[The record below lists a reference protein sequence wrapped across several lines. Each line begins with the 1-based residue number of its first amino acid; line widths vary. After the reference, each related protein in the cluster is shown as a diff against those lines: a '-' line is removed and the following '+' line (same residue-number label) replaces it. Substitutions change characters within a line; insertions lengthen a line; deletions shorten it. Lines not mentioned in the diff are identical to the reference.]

1 MNPISPTR
9 EIVLINITGK
19 DKPGLTARLT
29 DILAAYGTTIL
40 DMGQAVI
47 HDFLSLGILIE
58 IPDEA
63 RSSSVLK
70 DILFAAHKLGI
81 QAQFTPIDEGRYEA
95 WVDQQGKERRIIT
108 ILGRKI
114 SAGQIAQ
121 VAQALAENGLNIEV
135 ITRLSGRV
143 SFAHP
148 DRSPKACIQM
158 SVAGNLANADA
169 LRTRLLSI
177 SEETGV
183 DISFH
188 LDTLYSQN
196 RRLVV
201 FDMDST
207 LVQAEV
213 IDILAARAGAG
224 AKVAAITD
232 DAMNGRIDF
241 KESLTRRV
249 ALLEGLPE
257 TVLGDVAAGLKLTD
271 GAERVISTL
280 KGLGYKLGIISGGF
294 DYFGRY
300 VQAKLG
306 LDYVFANQLEIAD
319 GKLTGRLKGDI
330 IDGPKKAEILKTI
343 AMVEN
348 INLEQT
354 IAVGDGANDLPMLHT
369 AGLGV
374 AFHAKPIVRANADR
388 SISSVGLD
396 GLLYLMGISEREI
409 GQGKG
414 SA

>member
-1 MNPISPTR
+1 MR

-29 DILAAYGTTIL
+29 DILANYGSTIL

-58 IPDEA
+58 IPDES

-70 DILFAAHKLGI
+70 DLLFAAHKLGI
-81 QAQFTPIDEGRYEA
+81 SAQFTAIDEDGYEA
-95 WVDQQGKERRIIT
+95 WVNQQGKERRIIT
-108 ILGRKI
+108 MLGSKI
-114 SAGQIAQ
+114 TAGQIAQ
-121 VAQALAENGLNIEV
+121 VAAAMAENGLNIEV
-135 ITRLSGRV
+135 ITRLSGRI
-143 SFAHP
+143 SLITP
-148 DRSPKACIQM
+148 ETSPRACIQM
-158 SVAGNLANADA
+158 SVSGRLADADA
-169 LRTRLLSI
+169 LRGRLLRI

-188 LDTLYSQN
+188 VDSLYSQN

-213 IDILAARAGAG
+213 INILAERAGAG
-224 AKVAAITD
+224 ERVAQITEA
-232 DAMNGRIDF
+232 AMNGRMDF

-249 ALLEGLPE
+249 AQLEGLPE
-257 TVLGDVAAGLKLTD
+257 SVLAEVASELKLTD
-271 GAERVISTL
+271 GAERVVATL

-294 DYFGRY
+294 DYFGKYFQSR
-300 VQAKLG
+300 LG
-306 LDYVFANQLEIAD
+306 LDYVFANQLEIVG

-388 SISSVGLD
+388 AISSVGLD

-409 GQGKG
+409 RQ
-414 SA
+414 A

>member
-1 MNPISPTR
+1 M
-9 EIVLINITGK
+9 
-19 DKPGLTARLT
+19 
-29 DILAAYGTTIL
+29 
-40 DMGQAVI
+40 
-47 HDFLSLGILIE
+47 
-58 IPDEA
+58 
-63 RSSSVLK
+63 
-70 DILFAAHKLGI
+70 
-81 QAQFTPIDEGRYEA
+81 
-95 WVDQQGKERRIIT
+95 
-108 ILGRKI
+108 
-114 SAGQIAQ
+114 
-121 VAQALAENGLNIEV
+121 

-143 SFAHP
+143 SFASP

-158 SVAGNLANADA
+158 SVTGNLASADA

-224 AKVAAITD
+224 AKVATITEA
-232 DAMNGRIDF
+232 AMNGRIDF

-249 ALLEGLPE
+249 ALLAGLPE

-271 GAERVISTL
+271 GAERVVSTL

-294 DYFGRY
+294 DFFGKYF
-300 VQAKLG
+300 QAKLG

-330 IDGPKKAEILKTI
+330 IDGPKKAEILKTL

-409 GQGKG
+409 RQ
-414 SA
+414 A

>member
-1 MNPISPTR
+1 MR

-19 DKPGLTARLT
+19 DKPGLSARLT
-29 DILAAYGTTIL
+29 EILANYGITIL

-58 IPDEA
+58 IPDEH

-70 DILFAAHKLGI
+70 DILFAAHKLDI
-81 QAQFTPIDEGRYEA
+81 NAQFTPIDEDRYEA
-95 WVDQQGKERRIIT
+95 WVTQQGKERRIIT
-108 ILGRKI
+108 MLGRKI
-114 SAGQIAQ
+114 TAGQISK
-121 VAQALAENGLNIEV
+121 VAQAMAENGLNIDV

-143 SFAHP
+143 SLSNP
-148 DRSPKACIQM
+148 QGSPKACIQM
-158 SVAGNLANADA
+158 SVSGKLADGNA
-169 LRTRLLSI
+169 LRSRLLRI
-177 SEETGV
+177 SEEAGI

-188 LDTLYSQN
+188 VDNLYSQN

-213 IDILAARAGAG
+213 INILAERAGAG
-224 AKVAAITD
+224 DTVAKVTEAA
-232 DAMNGRIDF
+232 MSGQMDF

-249 ALLEGLPE
+249 AQLEGLPE
-257 TVLGDVAAGLKLTD
+257 TVLAEVAADLKLMD
-271 GAERVISTL
+271 GAERVVTTL

-294 DYFGRY
+294 DYFGKY
-300 VQAKLG
+300 IQTKLG
-306 LDYVFANQLEIAD
+306 LDYVFANQLEIVD
-319 GKLTGRLKGDI
+319 GKLTGKLKGDI
-330 IDGPKKAEILKTI
+330 IDGPKKAEILKTL

-354 IAVGDGANDLPMLHT
+354 IAVGDGANDLPMLHA

-374 AFHAKPIVRANADR
+374 AFHAKPIVRANADK

-409 GQGKG
+409 KQ
-414 SA
+414 A

>member
-1 MNPISPTR
+1 MR

-19 DKPGLTARLT
+19 DKSGLTAQLT
-29 DILAAYGTTIL
+29 ETLAGYNVTIL
-40 DMGQAVI
+40 DIGQAVI
-47 HDFLSLGILIE
+47 HEFLSLGILIE
-58 IPDEA
+58 IPDEH
-63 RSSSVLK
+63 RSASILK
-70 DILFAAHKLGI
+70 DLLFAAHKLGI
-81 QAQFTPIDEGRYEA
+81 TAQFTPIEENRYEE
-95 WVDQQGKERRIIT
+95 WVAQQGKERRIIT
-108 ILGRKI
+108 MLGRKI
-114 SAGQIAQ
+114 NAAQICRLAQ
-121 VAQALAENGLNIEV
+121 SIADNGLNIEV

-143 SFAHP
+143 SLLNP
-148 DRSPKACIQM
+148 ETSPKACIQM
-158 SVAGNLANADA
+158 SVSGRLADPDGFRA
-169 LRTRLLSI
+169 RLLSI
-177 SEETGV
+177 SEQTGV

-188 LDTLYSQN
+188 VDNLYSQN

-213 IDILAARAGAG
+213 INLLAERAGAG
-224 AKVAAITD
+224 AEVARITEE
-232 DAMNGRIDF
+232 AMNGKLDF

-249 ALLEGLPE
+249 AHLKGLPE
-257 TVLGDVAAGLKLTD
+257 TVLAEVAEGLRLTD
-271 GAERVISTL
+271 GAERVVATL

-300 VQAKLG
+300 FQQKLG
-306 LDYVFANQLEIAD
+306 LDYVFANQLEVAD
-319 GKLTGRLKGDI
+319 GSLSGRLKGDI

-348 INLEQT
+348 ISLEQT

-409 GQGKG
+409 RQ
-414 SA
+414 A

>member
-1 MNPISPTR
+1 MMMR

-19 DKPGLTARLT
+19 DKPGLTAALT
-29 DILAAYGTTIL
+29 ETLAAYGVTIL

-58 IPDEA
+58 IPDES

-81 QAQFTPIDEGRYEA
+81 SAQFSPIDEERYEA
-95 WVDQQGKERRIIT
+95 WVNQQGKERRIIT
-108 ILGRKI
+108 MLGRKI
-114 SAGQIAQ
+114 TAGQICQ
-121 VAQALAENGLNIEV
+121 VARTMAENGLNIEV

-143 SFAHP
+143 SLVNPQA
-148 DRSPKACIQM
+148 SPKACIQM
-158 SVAGNLANADA
+158 SVSGQLADPDV
-169 LRTRLLSI
+169 LRSRLLAI
-177 SEETGV
+177 SEQTGV

-188 LDTLYSQN
+188 VDNLFSQN

-213 IDILAARAGAG
+213 INILAERAGAG
-224 AKVAAITD
+224 EAVPRITE
-232 DAMNGRIDF
+232 DAMNGKLDF
-241 KESLTRRV
+241 RQSLIRRV
-249 ALLEGLPE
+249 ALLEGLSE
-257 TVLGDVAAGLKLTD
+257 TVLAEVAAGLMLTD
-271 GAERVISTL
+271 GAERVVSTL
-280 KGLGYKLGIISGGF
+280 KALGYKLGIISGGF
-294 DYFGRY
+294 DYFGKF
-300 VQAKLG
+300 VQTKLG
-306 LDYVFANQLEIAD
+306 LDYVFANQLEIVD
-319 GKLTGRLKGDI
+319 GRLTGKLKGEI
-330 IDGPKKAEILKTI
+330 IDGPKKAEILKTL

-354 IAVGDGANDLPMLHT
+354 IAVGDGANDLPMLQT

-374 AFHAKPIVRANADR
+374 AFHAKPKVRANADQ

-409 GQGKG
+409 RQ
-414 SA
+414 A